1 MGFNIGVTSGIY
13 SAARSEELGEVIRK
27 LGYGLTRGA
36 TTIEVALDVPHEIT
50 YTDGRV
56 MEQIARKQDITITL
70 HGSLTIPMCIPE
82 RSDYRDAHDHMQK
95 SVRSAIHCGAK
106 YVDFHASLNI
116 WLELMTYT
124 SRKLTMSFCD
134 HRGRFISGILKENE
148 MLRKWFAKEKGA
160 SRYEYLNDILKEN
173 ELNNLNLKL
182 NERQD
187 NILKRY
193 FKERL
198 PPVLRNLG
206 LKDEIISEIVNQIL
220 IRSHAPSLRDTE
232 LEKKIDEE
240 LDRIKLKAQK
250 EIIEDRNEETIKFV
264 EEKLAREGKWDSE
277 ELRSQ
282 RGILD
287 GYHIMAH
294 HLFFNQDKMWIEM
307 KKIYE
312 DELEDYDLDPGK
324 MNSLMRAWEK
334 AEDDNDRGFKE
345 FYYAVVGAKYLEGHL
360 MRLIKWMDNGLVK
373 KEIPDMNISSEEKER
388 LKRNAKRLKIAIE
401 NPDAR
406 DPSHAGLH
414 LLWHPKQIYVAV
426 KVIRE
431 KLDNER
437 VELLMD
443 FEHLAGQGLDP
454 ITEMEKVIKVAPDF
468 GDLTLSV
475 HSNSPNPSHAHLP
488 LELGDVRVYRL
499 LWFLRK
505 SGLGKRRDAYLIF
518 ERGGGEEPFKQSVD
532 VLRLCARFLDRNI
545 LPKDLPE
552 EFYGMKG
559 RIAGDERRQLQIVR
573 DHMYDPLKDLLEM
586 PEEEWGMLS
595 TAVLKKGKKPEQWKK
610 GEFR

>member
-1 MGFNIGVTSGIY
+1 MGFKIGVTSGIY
-13 SAARSEELGEVIRK
+13 SAARSEELGEVVRK

-36 TTIEVALDVPHEIT
+36 STIEVALDVPH
-50 YTDGRV
+50 
-56 MEQIARKQDITITL
+56 
-70 HGSLTIPMCIPE
+70 MCIPE

-134 HRGRFISGILKENE
+134 HRGHFISKIMKENE
-148 MLRKWFAKEKGA
+148 MLRKWFVKEKGA
-160 SRYEYLNDILKEN
+160 SRYGYLNDILNDDEMNK
-173 ELNNLNLKL
+173 LNLKL

-187 NILKRY
+187 NIQKKHFKQKLPSVIKRLGIP
-193 FKERL
+193 ERYARATRPGQT
-198 PPVLRNLG
+198 PPSEQDVINEVL
-206 LKDEIISEIVNQIL
+206 NQIL
-220 IRSHAPSLRDTE
+220 VRSHAPSLGDTE
-232 LEKKIDEE
+232 LEKRLDEG
-240 LDRIKLKAQK
+240 LDKIKLEAQA
-250 EIIEDRNEETIKFV
+250 EIIEDRTKATIESV

-282 RGILD
+282 VGVLD

-294 HLFFNQDKMWIEM
+294 YLFFTQDKVWIEM

-312 DELEDYDLDPGK
+312 KELEGYDLNPNGLNALK
-324 MNSLMRAWEK
+324 RAWDK
-334 AEDDNDRGFKE
+334 AEEDNDRDFKE

-360 MRLIKWMDNGLVK
+360 IRLIKWMDGGLVDR
-373 KEIPDMNISSEEKER
+373 EIPGMNISGEEKER

-426 KVIRE
+426 KIIRE
-431 KLDNER
+431 RLGNER

-454 ITEMEKVIKVAPDF
+454 ITEMEKVIKIAPDI

-505 SGLGKRRDAYLIF
+505 SGLGKRRDAYLIY
-518 ERGGGEEPFKQSVD
+518 ERGGGEDPFKQSVD
-532 VLRLCARFLDRNI
+532 VLRLCARFLQRDVGPR
-545 LPKDLPE
+545 DLPE

-559 RIAGDERRQLQIVR
+559 RIAGDERRQMQIVR

-595 TAVLKKGKKPEQWKK
+595 SSVLKKGKKPEQWKK
-610 GEFR
+610 AEFR